1 MLAILPD
8 CAGAE
13 AVKLG
18 SIGAAAGAEGQAD
31 TAGPADAV
39 DTIEPGKRLIRLPS
53 DRGLSLGERLANQL
67 TRLTWRTPLH
77 GLRLKGRF
85 PLKLLGVPE
94 DPVAGNQRAGTAIR
108 AGHFLYRG
116 LKQPLAT
123 LDFATLDVAPPFAD
137 HLHSFAWLRDLAAS
151 ATRADGTPIVEA
163 IVRDWL
169 AAHGETV
176 SEPAWRPD
184 NCGWRILFW
193 AAHARLILSSSDQ
206 IYRSAVL
213 NHLAR
218 AARHLDQ
225 MADRMRPG
233 LPQLIAW
240 TGVVAAALL
249 LPGGEPRRVF
259 GEAGLRKALEAVI
272 YADGGNISR
281 SPQVQLDA
289 IMAIAMLQ
297 RIYAMRSITP
307 PLYLNEVQSRAVPA
321 LLGMTHG
328 DGGLGCWQGS
338 GATTA
343 EAVGAVVGAS
353 GVRTRPLKQARDWG
367 YQRLT
372 SAKLI
377 LLADAAPP
385 PIARVTEAGCAS
397 TLAFELSDGPTRI
410 VVNCGGAGLTGATI
424 PTALAKGLRTT
435 AAHSTL
441 ILADTNSTAILSN
454 GTLGK
459 GVTEVEIDR
468 RENEQGSRL
477 EMSHDGYAKRHGL
490 IHRRALILPPSGR
503 ELRGED
509 VLLPAPRAR
518 RRGDTGFTLRFHL
531 GVGITASMTADKQ
544 GALLRIA
551 SGPLW
556 QFRASDGEVSVE
568 DSLWVDGE
576 GRPHP
581 IEQLVVIATSPP
593 GGASVGWIFK
603 HIG

>member
-1 MLAILPD
+1 MNRRPD
-8 CAGAE
+8 SDDAAD
-13 AVKLG
+13 
-18 SIGAAAGAEGQAD
+18 AAGLVAEGSRE
-31 TAGPADAV
+31 PAPEPTDVV
-39 DTIEPGKRLIRLPS
+39 DTIEPGKRLIRLPN
-53 DRGLSLGERLANQL
+53 DRGLSLGERLANQI

-77 GLRLKGRF
+77 RFRLKGRF

-94 DPVAGNQRAGTAIR
+94 DPVAGDARAGTAIR

-123 LDFATLDVAPPFAD
+123 LDFIALDIAPPFAD
-137 HLHSFAWLRDLAAS
+137 YLHGFAWLRDLAAA
-151 ATRADGTPIVEA
+151 ATRVEA
-163 IVRDWL
+163 APIAERVVRDWL
-169 AAHGETV
+169 AAHGELV
-176 SEPAWRPD
+176 GEPAWRPD

-193 AAHARLILSSSDQ
+193 AAHAPLILSSSDLV
-206 IYRSAVL
+206 YRSAVL
-213 NHLAR
+213 NHIAR
-218 AARHLDQ
+218 TARHLDQ
-225 MADRMRPG
+225 TADRMRPG

-240 TGVVAAALL
+240 TGIVAASLL

-297 RIYAMRSITP
+297 RIYAMRAIP
-307 PLYLNEVQSRAVPA
+307 APQYLNEVQTRAVPA

-338 GATTA
+338 GAS
-343 EAVGAVVGAS
+343 GADTVRAIVEAS

-372 SAKLI
+372 SGKLI

-385 PIARVTEAGCAS
+385 PVARVTEAGCAS

-410 VVNCGGAGLTGATI
+410 IVNCGGAGLTGATI
-424 PTALAKGLRTT
+424 PATLAKGLRTT

-441 ILADTNSTAILSN
+441 TLADTNSTAILAS
-454 GTLGK
+454 GALGK

-477 EMSHDGYAKRHGL
+477 EMSHDGYARRHGL
-490 IHRRALILPPSGR
+490 IHRRTLILPPSGR

-518 RRGDTGFTLRFHL
+518 RRGDTGFALRFHL
-531 GVGITASMTADKQ
+531 APGIASSLTADKQ

-551 SGPLW
+551 GGPLW
-556 QFRASDGEVSVE
+556 QFRTSDGEVRVE
-568 DSLWVDGE
+568 DSLWVDGD

-581 IEQLVVIATSPP
+581 VEQLVVIAASPP

>member
-1 MLAILPD
+1 MRRISPAFG
-8 CAGAE
+8 GADGVE
-13 AVKLG
+13 RG
-18 SIGAAAGAEGQAD
+18 SAARTTDASDAP
-31 TAGPADAV
+31 TAPEPADAV

-53 DRGLSLGERLANQL
+53 ERGLSLGERLANQI

-77 GLRLKGRF
+77 HFRLKGRF

-94 DPVAGNQRAGTAIR
+94 DPVPGDTRAGTAIR

-116 LKQPLAT
+116 LKLPLAN
-123 LDFATLDVAPPFAD
+123 LDFGNLAVAPPFAD
-137 HLHSFAWLRDLAAS
+137 HLHSYAWLRDLAAS
-151 ATRADGTPIVEA
+151 ATRADAAPIAEQV
-163 IVRDWL
+163 VREWL
-169 AAHGETV
+169 AAHGELV

-184 NCGWRILFW
+184 NCGWRILYW
-193 AAHARLILSSSDQ
+193 AAHAPLILSSSDLV
-206 IYRSAVL
+206 YRSAVL
-213 NHLAR
+213 NHIAR
-218 AARHLDQ
+218 TARHLDQ
-225 MADRMRPG
+225 TADRMRPG
-233 LPQLIAW
+233 MPQLVAW
-240 TGVVAAALL
+240 VGIVAASLL

-281 SPQVQLDA
+281 SPLVQLDA

-297 RIYAMRSITP
+297 RIYAMRSIAP
-307 PLYLNEVQSRAVPA
+307 PQYLNEVQTRAVPA

-338 GATTA
+338 GATRA
-343 EAVGAVVGAS
+343 EVVQAIADAS
-353 GVRTRPLKQARDWG
+353 GIRTRPLKQARDWG

-372 SAKLI
+372 AGKLI

-385 PIARVTEAGCAS
+385 PVARVTDAGCAS

-410 VVNCGGAGLTGATI
+410 IVNCGGAGLTGATI
-424 PTALAKGLRTT
+424 PSELARGLRTT

-441 ILADTNSTAILSN
+441 VLADTNSTAILPN

-468 RENEQGSRL
+468 RENEAGSRL

-490 IHRRALILPPSGR
+490 IHRRSLILLPSGR

-518 RRGDTGFTLRFHL
+518 RRGDTGFALRFHL
-531 GVGITASMTADKQ
+531 GPGISASLTADKQ

-556 QFRASDGEVSVE
+556 QFRCSAGELQVE

-581 IEQLVVIATSPP
+581 VEQLVVTSSSPP
-593 GGASVGWIFK
+593 GGASIGWILK